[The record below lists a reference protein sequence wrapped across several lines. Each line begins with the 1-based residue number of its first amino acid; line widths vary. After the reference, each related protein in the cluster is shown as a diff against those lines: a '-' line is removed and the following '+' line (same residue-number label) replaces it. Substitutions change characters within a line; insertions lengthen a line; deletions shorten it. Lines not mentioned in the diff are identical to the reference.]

1 MGFGFNLFFVFVLI
15 PLICILLITWFI
27 TKNKI
32 YAKAISFIIIGIV
45 IIMLLSS
52 IVRIFTKK
60 MIIKRNDYYGDYI
73 IDRSFFS
80 GKQSDWQY
88 NTFRFTIKKNDSIY
102 FNITDKYKIIKTY
115 KGKIDTNEIYES
127 KRLIIKMEEPNHH
140 ILIENPTTYRQVWNF
155 YLVFNSKKFNN
166 VFFKKGNW
174 KPLKD

>member
-60 MIIKRNDYYGDYI
+60 MIQ
-73 IDRSFFS
+73 F
-80 GKQSDWQY
+80 
-88 NTFRFTIKKNDSIY
+88 
-102 FNITDKYKIIKTY
+102 
-115 KGKIDTNEIYES
+115 
-127 KRLIIKMEEPNHH
+127 
-140 ILIENPTTYRQVWNF
+140 ILT
-155 YLVFNSKKFNN
+155 
-166 VFFKKGNW
+166 
-174 KPLKD
+174 

>member
-1 MGFGFNLFFVFVLI
+1 MI
-15 PLICILLITWFI
+15 IMEITLLIE
-27 TKNKI
+27 
-32 YAKAISFIIIGIV
+32 V
-45 IIMLLSS
+45 
-52 IVRIFTKK
+52 
-60 MIIKRNDYYGDYI
+60 
-73 IDRSFFS
+73 FFS

-102 FNITDKYKIIKTY
+102 FNITDKDKIIKTY